1 MLSGAQLGV
10 FHMNAG
16 SVCKRGVVTVAPTDD
31 LIAAAH
37 LMREKHVGY
46 LIVSEMSGAPEKHK
60 RVVGVLTDRDIVVAV
75 LAQEVDAHALKVG
88 DVMTRNPLLI
98 EEAQSIEAVL
108 RHMRE
113 AGVRRVPVVDRSG
126 ALTGVLSIDDVLE
139 HIAEQLI
146 NIAGSIRNEQ
156 RLERAVR
163 Q

>member
-1 MLSGAQLGV
+1 
-10 FHMNAG
+10 MNAG
-16 SVCKRGVVTVAPTDD
+16 SVCKRGAVTVAPGDD

-46 LIVSEMSGAPEKHK
+46 LIVSQGT
-60 RVVGVLTDRDIVVAV
+60 RVAGVLTDRDIVVAV
-75 LAQEVDAHALKVG
+75 LAQEVDVHALKVG
-88 DVMTRNPLLI
+88 DVMTRDPLVI
-98 EEAQSIEAVL
+98 EEGQSIEAVL

-139 HIAEQLI
+139 QIAQQLI
-146 NIAGSIRNEQ
+146 DIAGSIRNEQ
-156 RLERAVR
+156 RMERAVR

>member
-1 MLSGAQLGV
+1 MMPVCAAGSGS
-10 FHMNAG
+10 MNAG
-16 SVCKRGVVTVAPTDD
+16 SVCKRGVVTVAPMDD

-46 LIVSEMSGAPEKHK
+46 LIVSEASGPHQES

-88 DVMTRNPLLI
+88 DVMTRDPLLI
-98 EEAQSIEAVL
+98 EEGQSIEAVL

-139 HIAEQLI
+139 
-146 NIAGSIRNEQ
+146 S
-156 RLERAVR
+156 
-163 Q
+163 

>member
-1 MLSGAQLGV
+1 
-10 FHMNAG
+10 MNAG
-16 SVCKRGVVTVAPTDD
+16 SVCKRGVVTVAPMDD
-31 LIAAAH
+31 LVAAAH

-46 LIVSEMSGAPEKHK
+46 LIVSEAAGPAHK
-60 RVVGVLTDRDIVVAV
+60 ESRVVGVLTDRDIVVAV

-88 DVMTRNPLLI
+88 DVMTRDPLLI
-98 EEAQSIEAVL
+98 EEGQSIEAVL

-139 HIAEQLI
+139 SIAEQLI

-156 RLERAVR
+156 RMERAVR

>member
-1 MLSGAQLGV
+1 
-10 FHMNAG
+10 MNAG
-16 SVCKRGVVTVAPTDD
+16 SVCKREVITVAPTDD

-37 LMREKHVGY
+37 VMREKHVGY
-46 LIVSEMSGAPEKHK
+46 LIVSEAVPARHK

-88 DVMTRNPLLI
+88 DVMTRDPLLI
-98 EEAQSIEAVL
+98 EEGQSIEAVL

-126 ALTGVLSIDDVLE
+126 TLTGVLSIDDVLE
-139 HIAEQLI
+139 LIAEQLI

-156 RLERAVR
+156 RMERAVR

>member
-1 MLSGAQLGV
+1 
-10 FHMNAG
+10 MNAG

-31 LIAAAH
+31 LVAAAH
-37 LMREKHVGY
+37 VMREKHVGY
-46 LIVSEMSGAPEKHK
+46 LIVAESTVHNR
-60 RVVGVLTDRDIVVAV
+60 RVIGVLTDRDIVVAV

-88 DVMTRNPLLI
+88 DVMTRDPLLI
-98 EEAQSIEAVL
+98 DEGQSIEAVL

-126 ALTGVLSIDDVLE
+126 TLTGVLSIDDVLE
-139 HIAEQLI
+139 RIAEQLI

-156 RLERAVR
+156 RMERVVR

>member
-1 MLSGAQLGV
+1 MY
-10 FHMNAG
+10 AG
-16 SVCKRGVVTVAPTDD
+16 SVCKRGVVTVAPGDD

-46 LIVSEMSGAPEKHK
+46 LIVSDSPDHR

-75 LAQEVDAHALKVG
+75 LAREVDAHALKVG
-88 DVMTRNPLLI
+88 DVMTRDPLLI
-98 EEAQSIEAVL
+98 GEEQSIEAVL

-139 HIAEQLI
+139 TIAEQLI

-156 RLERAVR
+156 RMERAVR